1 MNTRLFKSFFVFLF
15 SRYISKMLIM
25 RNCRIINIQE
35 ILYQKAGV
43 GYKGEIGVFVSDQS
57 YPIALAHGVPVYVNA
72 FSYMLV
78 LCGEAELLVDE
89 FVHVL
94 KKDMLCLI
102 SPMHLTCFK
111 KVSSSF
117 QCLFLCI
124 HKNFI
129 DRMSTLQ
136 VRQRIATGLNLY
148 RAPVLQVCSDDVRL
162 LHSCIQ
168 DIHMQIERREH
179 TYHLELI
186 QNALMRFYLEL
197 DQILERKILPV
208 PVVDGQP
215 RQVQVLRDFFSLLM
229 DHYKIHHQVGFY
241 ADSMHISVQY
251 LTAIIRKQTGKTVN
265 TFIFELLYSEARNL
279 LSSSDWSVQQI
290 SSELHFADQ
299 ASFSKF
305 FKRYSGLSP
314 CQYRKGFT
322 KR

>member
-1 MNTRLFKSFFVFLF
+1 
-15 SRYISKMLIM
+15 M

-186 QNALMRFYLEL
+186 QNALMRFYL
-197 DQILERKILPV
+197 DKQF
-208 PVVDGQP
+208 DCGQL
-215 RQVQVLRDFFSLLM
+215 RQVANIQNGHYYVRMMVAWYFATALAKQYHATIPYLENECLDIWTHNKTIQKAVESLRIDTETKNYLRSLKRKE
-229 DHYKIHHQVGFY
+229 KIPY
-241 ADSMHISVQY
+241 
-251 LTAIIRKQTGKTVN
+251 T
-265 TFIFELLYSEARNL
+265 
-279 LSSSDWSVQQI
+279 
-290 SSELHFADQ
+290 
-299 ASFSKF
+299 
-305 FKRYSGLSP
+305 P
-314 CQYRKGFT
+314 
-322 KR
+322 